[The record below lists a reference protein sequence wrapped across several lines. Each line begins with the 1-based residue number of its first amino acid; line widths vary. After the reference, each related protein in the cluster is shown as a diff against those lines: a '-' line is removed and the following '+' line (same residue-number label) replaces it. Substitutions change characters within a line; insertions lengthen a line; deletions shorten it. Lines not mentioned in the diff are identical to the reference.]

1 MRTTESPPEELL
13 PSGGFVWR
21 TPLLPVGDFLG
32 WGAGLA
38 AADTFE
44 RDGPEEELAAAVAT
58 DRALL
63 RERLSTAIERSE
75 VREAITVGSPGL
87 ESVIDTW
94 LERPTSKRGRRIE
107 RTLVRY
113 LTRMATRPT
122 PFGLF
127 AGIATGELRDGTNLT
142 LAGREEY
149 RRHSQID
156 TDVLFALAEHL
167 GRDPDVRRHVEIR
180 PNDSHYRV
188 AGQVRYVQAHQDG
201 ERRAYRLATLPD
213 HPAVRRLLER
223 AEHGAQHAELV
234 AALVEDGYDAD
245 AARRAVDRLIERQ
258 ALVADLGFGVTGTT
272 STRAFIDD
280 LQRLAPT
287 TEVGEQLA
295 EADDLLNDL
304 DTTGLGAAPDRYRA
318 VAKALH
324 DLPGVETPDDPFHV
338 VLTKPAPDASLGPRL
353 LAASQRAVTVLHAQS
368 RPPEDGPLETFRDAF
383 VARYD
388 TREVPLVEALD
399 GEAGVGYGRSAHPSP
414 LLRGLPFPGP
424 PAAARWTPRED
435 LLLEWVGRV
444 TARGEEELRLAEAD
458 LDALRGSGEP
468 APLPRA
474 LAMFGT
480 LLATNGEAVDRGA
493 FRLAVDGVVG
503 PSGARLLGR
512 FCHADADVHRI
523 VTEHLRAEEATDPDA
538 IFAEIVHLPA
548 GREGNV
554 VLRPV
559 LRDVEIPYL
568 GRSGAPAEGQLP
580 VTDLLVSVRG
590 GRVVLRS
597 RRHGRRVEPRLTSA
611 HNTRRRS
618 LPMYRFLADL
628 QYQGIATDLAWGW
641 GPLAALPFLPRV
653 THGQLVLAPATWRI
667 APDEF
672 ASVHG
677 LDDADRFAAVR
688 QWQQRRGLPELVRVA
703 QYDQRLIVDLR
714 NVLSIDSFLHLARR
728 HARNGEPLAVQ
739 EAFLNETDLPAHG
752 PEGGYVHELVVPLV
766 REGAPAERATAAVG
780 GSVPRAVS
788 ASMGEDRRFPPG
800 SSWLYAKL
808 FAGPA
813 SADAVLVEVVAP
825 LRERLRA
832 DGDLDRW
839 FFLRFGDPDWHL
851 RVRLHGSPERLTSEA
866 LPALQEALGPLLA
879 EDRVHRVQLDTYERE
894 LEALGGPAAID
905 HVERLFEADS
915 DAVVDLLA
923 TLPRG
928 DDGLDARWRLALL
941 GMHQALLDLGLDLDA
956 RRSLLATLREGF
968 AREHRV
974 DVATKREMGR
984 RFRKER
990 DAIEAL
996 LSSGAEPPDGLAAGV
1011 AAIDRRGEA
1020 WAEPIARLRALDQQ
1034 GQLTVPWTQLAERVL
1049 HLHANRLL
1057 RHAQRRQE
1065 CVLYDLLARLY
1076 EGETARA
1083 RG

>member
-1 MRTTESPPEELL
+1 MR

-21 TPLLPVGDFLG
+21 TPLLPVDDLRA
-32 WGAGLA
+32 WRADLT
-38 AADTFE
+38 AADILDRAGPGDQL
-44 RDGPEEELAAAVAT
+44 RDAVAA
-58 DRALL
+58 DRATL
-63 RERLSTAIERSE
+63 RDRLAVAVERAE

-87 ESVIDTW
+87 ESVIDVW
-94 LERPTSKRGRRIE
+94 REHPTGKRGRRIE

-127 AGIATGELRDGTNLT
+127 AGIATGKLHDGTNLT

-156 TDVLFALAEHL
+156 TDVLFALADHL
-167 GRDPDVRRHVEIR
+167 GRDPDVRRQVELR

-213 HPAVRRLLER
+213 HPAVARLLDR
-223 AEHGAQHAELV
+223 AEHGARHAELV

-245 AARRAVDRLIERQ
+245 AARRAIDRLIERQ

-280 LQRLAPT
+280 LHRLAPT
-287 TEVGEQLA
+287 RTVAEQLA
-295 EADDLLNDL
+295 EADDLLRDL
-304 DTTGLGAAPDRYRA
+304 DTSGLGAPPDRYRA

-338 VLTKPAPDASLGPRL
+338 VLTKPAPHASLGPRV
-353 LAASQRAVTVLHAQS
+353 LAAAQRAVTVLHAQS
-368 RPPEDGPLETFRDAF
+368 RSPEDGPLETFRDAF

-388 TREVPLVEALD
+388 TREIPLVEALD

-414 LLRGLPFPGP
+414 LLRGVPFPGP
-424 PAAARWTPRED
+424 PAARRWTPRED

-444 TARGEEELRLAEAD
+444 LADGDQELRLAEDD
-458 LDALRGSGEP
+458 LDALRATGEP
-468 APLPRA
+468 PPLPRA
-474 LAMFGT
+474 LAVLGS
-480 LLATNGEAVDRGA
+480 LLASDGEAVDRGA
-493 FRLAVDGVVG
+493 FRLAVDGAVG

-523 VTEHLRAEEATDPDA
+523 VTDHLRAEEASDPDA
-538 IFAEIVHLPA
+538 IHAEVVHLPA

-559 LRDVEIPYL
+559 LRDAEIPYL
-568 GRSGAPAEGQLP
+568 GRSGAPSEEQLP
-580 VTDLLVSVRG
+580 VTDLLVSVRA

-628 QYQGIATDLAWGW
+628 QYQGVATDLVWGW

-653 THGQLVLAPATWRI
+653 TSGQLVLAPATWRI
-667 APDEF
+667 APDEL
-672 ASVHG
+672 AGLHD

-703 QYDQRLIVDLR
+703 QYDQRLVVDLG
-714 NVLSIDSFLHLARR
+714 NVLSVDSLLHLARR
-728 HARNGEPLAVQ
+728 HARDGEPLTVQ
-739 EAFLNETDLPAHG
+739 EAFLDETDLPAHG
-752 PEGGYVHELVVPLV
+752 PEGRYVHELVVPLTRDV
-766 REGAPAERATAAVG
+766 VTAGPATAAVG
-780 GSVPRAVS
+780 GAVPRAVT
-788 ASMGEDRRFPPG
+788 ASVHADRRFPPG

-813 SADAVLVEVVAP
+813 SAEAVLTEVIGP

-832 DGDLDRW
+832 DSGLDRW

-851 RVRLHGSPERLTSEA
+851 RVRLHGPPERLAGEA

-879 EDRVHRVQLDTYERE
+879 DGRVHRVQLDTYERE
-894 LEALGGPAAID
+894 LEALGGPAAMD

-928 DDGLDARWRLALL
+928 DDGLDARWRLALY

-956 RRSLLATLREGF
+956 RRSLLATLQGGY

-974 DVATKREMGR
+974 DVATRRELGR
-984 RFRKER
+984 RFREER
-990 DAIEAL
+990 AAIEAL
-996 LSSGAEPPDGLAAGV
+996 LLADAEPPDLLAAGV
-1011 AAIDRRGEA
+1011 TTFARRRDA
-1020 WAEPIARLRALDQQ
+1020 WAEPIARLRALDEQRE
-1034 GQLTVPWTQLAERVL
+1034 LTVPWTQLAERIL

-1076 EGETARA
+1076 EGEAART
-1083 RG
+1083 RR

>member
-1 MRTTESPPEELL
+1 MR

-21 TPLLPVGDFLG
+21 TPLLPVDDLRA
-32 WGAGLA
+32 WRADLT
-38 AADTFE
+38 AADILDRAGPGDQL
-44 RDGPEEELAAAVAT
+44 RDAVAA
-58 DRALL
+58 DRATL
-63 RERLSTAIERSE
+63 RDRLAVAVERAE

-87 ESVIDTW
+87 ESVIDVW
-94 LERPTSKRGRRIE
+94 REHPTGKRGRRIE

-127 AGIATGELRDGTNLT
+127 AGISTGALQDGTDLL
-142 LAGREEY
+142 LAGRQDQ
-149 RRHSQID
+149 RRGSQID
-156 TDVLFALAEHL
+156 TDVLFALADHL
-167 GRDPDVRRHVEIR
+167 GRDADVRRQVELR

-188 AGQVRYVQAHQDG
+188 AGQVRYVQAHHDG

-213 HPAVRRLLER
+213 HPAVARLLER
-223 AEHGAQHAELV
+223 AEHGARHAELV

-245 AARRAVDRLIERQ
+245 AADRAVDRLVERQ

-272 STRAFIDD
+272 STRMFIDD
-280 LQRLAPT
+280 LQRLEPT
-287 TEVGEQLA
+287 RRAAEQLA
-295 EADDLLNDL
+295 EADDLLRDL
-304 DTTGLGAAPDRYRA
+304 DTSGIGASPDRYRA

-338 VLTKPAPDASLGPRL
+338 VLTKPAPHASLGPRV
-353 LAASQRAVTVLHAQS
+353 LAAAQRAVTVLHAQS
-368 RPPEDGPLETFRDAF
+368 RSPVDGPLETFRDAF

-399 GEAGVGYGRSAHPSP
+399 GEAGVGYGRAAHPAP
-414 LLRGLPFPGP
+414 LLRGVPFPGP
-424 PAAARWTPRED
+424 PAATRWTPRED
-435 LLLEWVGRV
+435 LLLAWVGRV
-444 TARGEEELRLAEAD
+444 LDDGEEDLRLGDGD
-458 LDALRGSGEP
+458 LDALRATGEP
-468 APLPRA
+468 PPLPRA
-474 LAMFGT
+474 LAVFGT
-480 LLATNGEAVDRGA
+480 LLASDGEAVDRGA
-493 FRLAVDGVVG
+493 FRLAVDGAVG

-523 VTEHLRAEEATDPDA
+523 VTEHLRAEEAGDPDA
-538 IFAEIVHLPA
+538 IHAEIVHLPA

-597 RRHGRRVEPRLTSA
+597 RRHGRRIEPRLTSA

-628 QYQGIATDLAWGW
+628 QYQGIATDLVWSW

-653 THGQLVLAPATWRI
+653 STGQLVLAPAAWRV
-667 APDEF
+667 APDEL
-672 ASVHG
+672 AGVHD
-677 LDDADRFAAVR
+677 LDDAGRFAAVR
-688 QWQQRRGLPELVRVA
+688 RWQQRRGLPDLVRVA
-703 QYDQRLIVDLR
+703 QYDQRLVVDLR
-714 NVLSIDSFLHLARR
+714 NVLSIDSFLHLARQ
-728 HARNGEPLAVQ
+728 HATDDQPVLLQ
-739 EAFLNETDLPAHG
+739 EAFLDDADLPAHG
-752 PEGGYVHELVVPLV
+752 PEGRYVHELVVPLV
-766 REGAPAERATAAVG
+766 RDVAPAGPPNGRVG
-780 GSVPRAVS
+780 GSVPRTVTGS
-788 ASMGEDRRFPPG
+788 AQEDRRLPPG
-800 SSWLYAKL
+800 SPWLYAKL
-808 FAGPA
+808 FVGPA
-813 SADAVLVEVVAP
+813 SADAVLTEVVAP
-825 LRERLRA
+825 LREQLRA
-832 DGDLDRW
+832 DSGLDRW

-851 RVRLHGSPERLTSEA
+851 RVRLHGSPQRLAGEA
-866 LPALQEALGPLLA
+866 LPALQEALAPLLA
-879 EDRVHRVQLDTYERE
+879 DGRVHRLQLDTYERE

-905 HVERLFEADS
+905 HMEQLFEADS
-915 DAVVDLLA
+915 DTVVALLA

-928 DDGLDARWRLALL
+928 DDGLDARWRLALY
-941 GMHQALLDLGLDLDA
+941 GMHRALLDLGLDLDA
-956 RRSLLATLREGF
+956 RRSLLATLREGY

-984 RFRKER
+984 RFREER
-990 DAIEAL
+990 AAIEAL
-996 LSSGAEPPDGLAAGV
+996 VSPGAKPPDGLIAGV
-1011 AAIDRRGEA
+1011 AAIDRRREA
-1020 WAEPIARLRALDQQ
+1020 WDEPIARLRALDEQRE
-1034 GQLTVPWTQLAERVL
+1034 LTVPWTQLAERVL

-1076 EGETARA
+1076 DGEAARA
-1083 RG
+1083 RR